1 MDPLW
6 AGGDFTYRLEIETNK
21 KEKTPMARTVTVG
34 RRLVPLEQIALIEPF
49 EPSAANPLRSDREFR
64 SRIILLNRDSIL
76 AEFEPFAFAEEHGF
90 RMLLKDGAATNPS
103 LHFSVERFEPS
114 EGFQPSKPFRSRIL
128 WRDLDGN
135 TQSKLLLTEADEVLA
150 VVVRGVD
157 PSSLNGGDAGKSV
170 PKPTPRRRS
179 RRRLTGEEPEPV

>member
-1 MDPLW
+1 
-6 AGGDFTYRLEIETNK
+6 
-21 KEKTPMARTVTVG
+21 MARTVTVG
-34 RRLVPLEQIALIEPF
+34 RRLVPLEQIALVEPF
-49 EPSAANPLRSDREFR
+49 EPSAANPLRSDREFK

-76 AEFEPFAFAEEHGF
+76 AEFEPFAFAEEHAF

-135 TQSKLLLTEADEVLA
+135 TQSKLLLTEADDVLA
-150 VVVRGVD
+150 VVVRGVE

-170 PKPTPRRRS
+170 PKPTARRRS